1 MFTNLHLIVAKILV
15 LWAVIAGLF
24 AVVPLPS
31 AFATGLLLAVLT
43 QPLFAHLVRD
53 VGRPVVGAGCAAL
66 VLSLLGA
73 LVWLPV
79 AFPTDALKMLDAYL
93 AMAST
98 EVATPPS
105 WLTGVSILG
114 ADIAPRWEA
123 LAAMNAEAVHTFE
136 QAMTLSAQAFFG
148 AAGWAD
154 WVALTTVVSV
164 VGSLLLQFNTKRLAA
179 LLNHVL
185 TSFAGQSA
193 SAFWLL
199 AGEQIRRIT
208 LIAIGLA
215 LIAAMLA
222 AVMYLLGGVLA
233 MQLLVLV
240 FLFAFPLC
248 LMVVAAHLPLL
259 IFSKA
264 GLL

>member
-1 MFTNLHLIVAKILV
+1 MSTNLHLIVAKILV

-43 QPLFAHLVRD
+43 QPLFAHLVRA
-53 VGRPVVGAGCAAL
+53 VGRPVLGAGCATLA
-66 VLSLLGA
+66 LSLLGA

-114 ADIAPRWEA
+114 TDIAQRWEA
-123 LAAMNAEAVHTFE
+123 LAAMNAEAVHTVE
-136 QAMTLSAQAFFG
+136 QTLTLSAQALLG
-148 AAGWAD
+148 AAGRAD

-164 VGSLLLQFNTKRLAA
+164 GGSLLLQFNAKRLAA
-179 LLNHVL
+179 LLNFVF
-185 TSFAGQSA
+185 TSITGQAGSA
-193 SAFWLL
+193 SWLL
-199 AGEQIRRIT
+199 AGAQVRRIT

-215 LIAAMLA
+215 LLTAVLD
-222 AVMYLLGGVLA
+222 AVMYMLGGVLA
-233 MQLLVLV
+233 MQLMALV
-240 FLFAFPLC
+240 FQFAFLLC

-259 IFSKA
+259 IFSKM
-264 GLL
+264 GVV